1 VRKKLE
7 NDDDDDE
14 DEEEQQAT
22 TVWSLH
28 KEVRSAAHHQLW
40 SAVLL
45 TISSLVWTAA
55 PIDRTIIII
64 VIIIIIESS
73 SVYLFQCRS
82 NRRRRICSC

>member
-7 NDDDDDE
+7 NDDDE
-14 DEEEQQAT
+14 KEEEEQAI

-28 KEVRSAAHHQLW
+28 KEVTSATHHQLW

-55 PIDRTIIII
+55 PINHTIIII
-64 VIIIIIESS
+64 IIIIIIESP
-73 SVYLFQCRS
+73 SVYLFQYRS
-82 NRRRRICSC
+82 NRRRRICSCWK

>member
-7 NDDDDDE
+7 NDDDD
-14 DEEEQQAT
+14 EEEEEQAT

-28 KEVRSAAHHQLW
+28 KEVRSATHHQLW

-55 PIDRTIIII
+55 PIDHTIIII
-64 VIIIIIESS
+64 IIIIIESP
-73 SVYLFQCRS
+73 SVYLFQYRS

>member
-7 NDDDDDE
+7 NDDD
-14 DEEEQQAT
+14 EEEEEEQAT

-28 KEVRSAAHHQLW
+28 KDVRSATHHQLW

-55 PIDRTIIII
+55 PIDHTII
-64 VIIIIIESS
+64 IIIIIESP
-73 SVYLFQCRS
+73 SVYLFQYRR

>member
-64 VIIIIIESS
+64 IIESP
-73 SVYLFQCRS
+73 SVYLFQYRS